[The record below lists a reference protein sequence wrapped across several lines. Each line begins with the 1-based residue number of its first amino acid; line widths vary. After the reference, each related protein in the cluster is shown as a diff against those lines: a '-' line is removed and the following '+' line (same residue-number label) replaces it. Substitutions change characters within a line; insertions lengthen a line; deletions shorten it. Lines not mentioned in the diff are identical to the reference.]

1 MRVLAVSGETTEM
14 KALPRSQDIYRPGR
28 IYKEWTRLAPEY
40 GETLNVCRQDYSKN
54 HSFWDAFQFMVN
66 WKFWKGL
73 FLQKNPTWDRFAGCQ
88 VAVPFA
94 YKLDYRYHGMGQ
106 HHYTF
111 EFWLLNVVYL
121 KWFRSYRVDT
131 KTAVRFKQRYGREV
145 FRYADI
151 QVKDETEKRRQ
162 AATV

>member
-1 MRVLAVSGETTEM
+1 M
-14 KALPRSQDIYRPGR
+14 KKLPRSQDIYRPGR

-40 GETLNVCRQDYSKN
+40 GETLHVCRQDYSKAR
-54 HSFWDAFQFMVN
+54 SFWDSFQLMVN

-73 FLQKNPTWDRFAGCQ
+73 FLQKDLAGDRHAYRH

-94 YKLDYRYHGMGQ
+94 YKLKYDYHGMGQ
-106 HHYTF
+106 HHYEF

-131 KTAVRFKQRYGREV
+131 KTAVRFKQRHGREV
-145 FRYADI
+145 FKHADI
-151 QVKDETEKRRQ
+151 QIKEENERNTERRE

>member
-1 MRVLAVSGETTEM
+1 M
-14 KALPRSQDIYRPGR
+14 KALPRSQDVYRPGR

-40 GETLNVCRQDYSKN
+40 GETLHVCRQDYSET
-54 HSFWDAFQFMVN
+54 HSFYDAFQLMVN

-73 FLQKNPTWDRFAGCQ
+73 FLQNDRHAYCK
-88 VAVPFA
+88 VAVPLA
-94 YKLDYRYHGMGQ
+94 YQLKYDYHGMGQ

-131 KTAVRFKQRYGREV
+131 KTAVRFKQRHGREV
-145 FRYADI
+145 FKHADI
-151 QVKDETEKRRQ
+151 QIKEENERNTERRE

>member
-1 MRVLAVSGETTEM
+1 M
-14 KALPRSQDIYRPGR
+14 KLLPRPQDIYRPGR
-28 IYKEWTRLAPEY
+28 IYREWTRLRPEF
-40 GETLNVCRQDYSKN
+40 GEQLHVCRQDYSKVR
-54 HSFWDAFQFMVN
+54 SFWDSFQFKVN

-73 FLQKNPTWDRFAGCQ
+73 FLQKNPTWDRFAHCH

-94 YKLDYRYHGMGQ
+94 YKLDYQYHGMGQ
-106 HHYTF
+106 HHSTF

-121 KWFRSYRVDT
+121 KWFRSYRIDT

-145 FRYADI
+145 FRYAEI
-151 QVKDETEKRRQ
+151 QVKEEAEKRRQ